1 LTDKSGTP
9 SAFTEFATTM
19 ASVRPVPPP
28 PGEAGNA
35 LPAGY
40 LLHEFEIVQ
49 VLGDGGFGIVY
60 LANDLQLQR
69 TVALK
74 EYMPASLATRGANHS
89 ISLRS
94 ERHRETF
101 ELGLRSFVNEARLL
115 ASFDH
120 PSLVKVY
127 RFWEQN
133 GTAYMVMPY
142 YEGPTLK
149 ALFKLSPHPPDE
161 AWLKNLLKPLLDALQ
176 IIHNDH
182 CYHRDIAPDN
192 ILLLGS
198 QLKPL
203 LLDFGAARR
212 VIGDATQ
219 ALTVILKPG
228 YAPVEQYAEVPSMKQ
243 GAWTDVYALCAVLYA
258 AITGRAPTPSVGRLM
273 KDEMEPVSE
282 RARGQYSA
290 AFLAAIDHGLAVRPE
305 NRPQD
310 IASLRASL
318 FATDLPDAGDDVTQI
333 RAPVRPPPVLL
344 EPVST
349 LLPAGLGGVALAPS
363 EIRPVPAVQVSA
375 PVNAPVTEP
384 LTASV
389 TASVSAAANAPAAQ
403 PPSRTSP
410 IPLVAGVAVLAVG
423 AAIVWFVTRGAPNQ
437 AANVG
442 SAATAAAPAVPAPA
456 PTPVASSVAAGP
468 GLPEPAA
475 AVPRAPRGPFGTVAV
490 LEDIVRQSD
499 PSISVN
505 TLADKQ
511 RLVIGRDRIKF
522 RVKSSEA
529 GFLYVFYSGTDNAGL
544 ALLFPNTSDS
554 KNRISADTE
563 ISLPRE
569 SWNIDAAGPPG
580 VNHIV
585 AMVSRSPRDFSGV
598 GLKPANPLSEFDLA
612 TLQLL
617 WGSAP
622 TGGSPFAGVARCAT
636 EAPCPAGFGAT
647 LIRISEEA
655 AAK

>member
-1 LTDKSGTP
+1 MTEKGGVP

-19 ASVRPVPPP
+19 ASVRPAPPP

-40 LLHEFEIVQ
+40 LLHEFEIIQ
-49 VLGDGGFGIVY
+49 VVGEGGFGIVY

-74 EYMPASLATRGANHS
+74 EYVPSSLATRGADHG

-149 ALFKLSPHPPDE
+149 ALFKQSPHPPDE
-161 AWLKNLLKPLLDALQ
+161 AWLKALLKPLLDALQ

-228 YAPVEQYAEVPSMKQ
+228 YAPVEQYAEVPTMKQ

-258 AITGRAPTPSVGRLM
+258 AITGRAPPASVGRLM
-273 KDEMEPVSE
+273 KDDMVPVSQS
-282 RARGQYSA
+282 ARGQYSA
-290 AFLAAIDHGLAVRPE
+290 AFLAAIDRGLAVRPE

-310 IASLRASL
+310 IAALRASL
-318 FATDLPDAGDDVTQI
+318 FAAELPDHGDDVTQI
-333 RAPVRPPPVLL
+333 RAPRGAPPVLL
-344 EPVST
+344 EPAGAAAST
-349 LLPAGLGGVALAPS
+349 GFGADVAPQSDFRPQPTGPASRKSRAPLIAGVVVLAAGAGIVWFATRGTPKPAGATAP
-363 EIRPVPAVQVSA
+363 ITATAPAVA
-375 PVNAPVTEP
+375 PA
-384 LTASV
+384 
-389 TASVSAAANAPAAQ
+389 ASVSVA
-403 PPSRTSP
+403 PPSPTE
-410 IPLVAGVAVLAVG
+410 VV
-423 AAIVWFVTRGAPNQ
+423 
-437 AANVG
+437 
-442 SAATAAAPAVPAPA
+442 AAP
-456 PTPVASSVAAGP
+456 T
-468 GLPEPAA
+468 
-475 AVPRAPRGPFGTVAV
+475 RGPFSVVAA
-490 LEDIVRQSD
+490 LDDIVRHSD
-499 PSISVN
+499 PLISVN

-511 RLVIGRDRIKF
+511 SLVIGRDPMKF

-529 GFLYVFYSGTDNAGL
+529 GYLYVFFSGTDSASL
-544 ALLFPNTSDS
+544 TLLFPNSLD
-554 KNRISADTE
+554 KQNRIGADTE
-563 ISLPRE
+563 VVLPRE
-569 SWNIDAAGPPG
+569 SWKITAGGPAG
-580 VNHIV
+580 MDHIV
-585 AMVSRSPRDFSGV
+585 TMVSRSPRDFSGV
-598 GLKPANPLSEFDLA
+598 GLQAANPMSDFDLG
-612 TLQLL
+612 TLQRL
-617 WGSAP
+617 WASAP
-622 TGGSPFAGVARCAT
+622 ADASPYAGTVRCGTGAA
-636 EAPCPAGFGAT
+636 CPVEFGAT
-647 LIRISEEA
+647 LIRISEVA

>member
-1 LTDKSGTP
+1 MTEKGGVP

-19 ASVRPVPPP
+19 ASVRPAPPP

-40 LLHEFEIVQ
+40 LLHEFEIIQ
-49 VLGDGGFGIVY
+49 VVGEGGFGIVY

-74 EYMPASLATRGANHS
+74 EYVPSSLATRGADHG

-149 ALFKLSPHPPDE
+149 ALFKQSPHPPDE
-161 AWLKNLLKPLLDALQ
+161 AWLKALLKPLLDALQ

-228 YAPVEQYAEVPSMKQ
+228 YAPVEQYAEVPTMKQ

-258 AITGRAPTPSVGRLM
+258 AITGRAPPASVGRLM
-273 KDEMEPVSE
+273 KDDMVPVSQS
-282 RARGQYSA
+282 ARGQYSA
-290 AFLAAIDHGLAVRPE
+290 AFLAAIDRGLAVRPE

-310 IASLRASL
+310 IAALRASL
-318 FATDLPDAGDDVTQI
+318 FAAELPDHGDDVTQI
-333 RAPVRPPPVLL
+333 RAPRGAPPVLL
-344 EPVST
+344 EPAGAAAST
-349 LLPAGLGGVALAPS
+349 GFGADVAPQSDFRPQPTGPASRKSRAPLIAGVVVLAAGAGIVWFATRGTPKPAGATVPITATATA
-363 EIRPVPAVQVSA
+363 PAV
-375 PVNAPVTEP
+375 
-384 LTASV
+384 
-389 TASVSAAANAPAAQ
+389 APAASASVA
-403 PPSRTSP
+403 PPSPTE
-410 IPLVAGVAVLAVG
+410 VV
-423 AAIVWFVTRGAPNQ
+423 
-437 AANVG
+437 
-442 SAATAAAPAVPAPA
+442 AAP
-456 PTPVASSVAAGP
+456 T
-468 GLPEPAA
+468 
-475 AVPRAPRGPFGTVAV
+475 RGPFSVVAA
-490 LEDIVRQSD
+490 LDDIVRHSD
-499 PSISVN
+499 PLISVN

-511 RLVIGRDRIKF
+511 SLVIGRDPMKF
-522 RVKSSEA
+522 RAKSSEA
-529 GFLYVFYSGTDNAGL
+529 GYLYVFFSGTDSASL
-544 ALLFPNTSDS
+544 TLLFPNSLD
-554 KNRISADTE
+554 KQNRIGADTE
-563 ISLPRE
+563 VVLPRE
-569 SWNIDAAGPPG
+569 SWKITAGGPAG
-580 VNHIV
+580 MDHIV
-585 AMVSRSPRDFSGV
+585 TMVSRSPRDFSGV
-598 GLKPANPLSEFDLA
+598 GLQAANPMSDFDLG
-612 TLQLL
+612 TLQRL
-617 WGSAP
+617 WASAP
-622 TGGSPFAGVARCAT
+622 ADASPYAGTVRCGTGAA
-636 EAPCPAGFGAT
+636 CPAEFGAT
-647 LIRISEEA
+647 LIRISEVA

>member
-1 LTDKSGTP
+1 LSEKDGVP

-19 ASVRPVPPP
+19 ASVRPVPRP

-40 LLHEFEIVQ
+40 QIHEFEIVQ
-49 VLGDGGFGIVY
+49 VVGEGGFGIVY
-60 LANDLQLQR
+60 LATDLQLQR

-74 EYMPASLATRGANHS
+74 EYVPSSLATRAPDHS

-133 GTAYMVMPY
+133 GTAYMVMPF

-149 ALFKLSPHPPDE
+149 ALLKQSPYAPDE
-161 AWLKNLLKPLLDALQ
+161 AWLKQLLTPLLDALQ

-198 QLKPL
+198 RLKPL

-258 AITGRAPTPSVGRLM
+258 AITGRAPPASVGRLM
-273 KDEMEPVSE
+273 TDEMVPVSE
-282 RARGQYSA
+282 SARGKYSA

-305 NRPQD
+305 HRPQD
-310 IASLRASL
+310 IAALRSEL
-318 FATDLPDAGDDVTQI
+318 FAVEPVDTGDDVTLI
-333 RAPVRPPPVLL
+333 RAPIKPPPVLM
-344 EPVST
+344 EPGAAPAPVSSGFGA
-349 LLPAGLGGVALAPS
+349 LASSAPHSDFRPPASAPAAGRSRAPVIAGVVALATGAGIAWFATRDPAKAPS
-363 EIRPVPAVQVSA
+363 PA
-375 PVNAPVTEP
+375 PV
-384 LTASV
+384 
-389 TASVSAAANAPAAQ
+389 
-403 PPSRTSP
+403 
-410 IPLVAGVAVLAVG
+410 VL
-423 AAIVWFVTRGAPNQ
+423 
-437 AANVG
+437 
-442 SAATAAAPAVPAPA
+442 AAPATAPA
-456 PTPVASSVAAGP
+456 KAPAVDPAASGVAASTS
-468 GLPEPAA
+468 PAD
-475 AVPRAPRGPFGTVAV
+475 APPATARGPFSVVAA

-499 PSISVN
+499 PTISVN
-505 TLADKQ
+505 TLADKES
-511 RLVIGRDRIKF
+511 LVIGREKMQF

-529 GFLYVFYSGTDNAGL
+529 GFLYVFFSGTGAPNL
-544 ALLFPNTSDS
+544 TLLFPNAID
-554 KNRISADTE
+554 KQNRITADTE
-563 ISLPRE
+563 VVLPRE
-569 SWNIDAAGPPG
+569 SWSITAGGPAG
-580 VNHIV
+580 TDHIV
-585 AMVSRSPRDFSGV
+585 TMVSRSPRDFSAA
-598 GLKPANPLSEFDLA
+598 GLKPSKPMSDFDLG
-612 TLQLL
+612 TLQRL
-617 WGSAP
+617 WSSAP
-622 TGGSPFAGVARCAT
+622 AGASPFVGTARCNAG
-636 EAPCPAGFGAT
+636 AACPAEFGAT
-647 LIRISEEA
+647 LVRISEV

>member
-1 LTDKSGTP
+1 MTEKGGVP

-19 ASVRPVPPP
+19 ASVRPAPPP

-40 LLHEFEIVQ
+40 LLHEFEIIQ
-49 VLGDGGFGIVY
+49 VVGEGGFGIVY

-74 EYMPASLATRGANHS
+74 EYVPSSLATRGADHG

-149 ALFKLSPHPPDE
+149 ALFKQSPHPPDE
-161 AWLKNLLKPLLDALQ
+161 AWLKALLKPLLDALQ

-228 YAPVEQYAEVPSMKQ
+228 YAPVEQYAEVPTMKQ

-258 AITGRAPTPSVGRLM
+258 AITGRAPPASVGRLM
-273 KDEMEPVSE
+273 KDDMVPVSQS
-282 RARGQYSA
+282 ARGQYSA
-290 AFLAAIDHGLAVRPE
+290 AFLAAIDRGLAVRPE

-310 IASLRASL
+310 IAALRASL
-318 FATDLPDAGDDVTQI
+318 FAAELPDHGDDVTQI
-333 RAPVRPPPVLL
+333 RAPRGAPPVLL
-344 EPVST
+344 EPAGAAAST
-349 LLPAGLGGVALAPS
+349 GFGADVAPQSDFRPQPTGPASRKSRAPLIAGVVVLAAGAGIVWFATRGTPKPAGATAP
-363 EIRPVPAVQVSA
+363 ITATAPAV
-375 PVNAPVTEP
+375 
-384 LTASV
+384 
-389 TASVSAAANAPAAQ
+389 APAASASVA
-403 PPSRTSP
+403 PPSPTE
-410 IPLVAGVAVLAVG
+410 VV
-423 AAIVWFVTRGAPNQ
+423 
-437 AANVG
+437 
-442 SAATAAAPAVPAPA
+442 AAP
-456 PTPVASSVAAGP
+456 T
-468 GLPEPAA
+468 
-475 AVPRAPRGPFGTVAV
+475 RGPFSVVAA
-490 LEDIVRQSD
+490 LDDIVRHSD
-499 PSISVN
+499 PLISVN

-511 RLVIGRDRIKF
+511 SLVIGRDPMKF

-529 GFLYVFYSGTDNAGL
+529 GYLYVFFSGTDSASL
-544 ALLFPNTSDS
+544 TLLFPNSLD
-554 KNRISADTE
+554 KQNRIGADTE
-563 ISLPRE
+563 VVLPRE
-569 SWNIDAAGPPG
+569 SWKITAGGPAG
-580 VNHIV
+580 MDHIV
-585 AMVSRSPRDFSGV
+585 TMVSRSPRDFSGV
-598 GLKPANPLSEFDLA
+598 GLQAANPMSDFDLG
-612 TLQLL
+612 TLQRL
-617 WGSAP
+617 WASAP
-622 TGGSPFAGVARCAT
+622 ADASPYAGTVRCGTGAA
-636 EAPCPAGFGAT
+636 CPAEFGAT
-647 LIRISEEA
+647 LIRISEVA

>member
-1 LTDKSGTP
+1 LTENSGTP

-28 PGEAGNA
+28 PGEGGNA

-40 LLHEFEIVQ
+40 KIHEFEIVQ
-49 VLGDGGFGIVY
+49 VVGVGGFGIVY
-60 LANDLQLQR
+60 LALDLQLQR

-74 EYMPASLATRGANHS
+74 EYMPSSLATRGADHG

-133 GTAYMVMPY
+133 GTAFMVMPF

-149 ALFKLSPHPPDE
+149 ALFKQSPHPPDE
-161 AWLKNLLKPLLDALQ
+161 AWLKNLLRPLLDALQ

-258 AITGRAPTPSVGRLM
+258 GITGRAPTPSVGRLM
-273 KDEMEPVSE
+273 KDEMVPVSE
-282 RARGQYSA
+282 SARGRYSA
-290 AFLAAIDHGLAVRPE
+290 AFLAAIDRGLAVRPE
-305 NRPQD
+305 HRPQD
-310 IASLRASL
+310 INALRAGL
-318 FATDLPDAGDDVTQI
+318 FATELPDAGDDVTQI
-333 RAPVRPPPVLL
+333 RPTMAPAPVLL
-344 EPVST
+344 EPAGGPPST
-349 LLPAGLGGVALAPS
+349 NFGALAAPQSDFRRPS
-363 EIRPVPAVQVSA
+363 
-375 PVNAPVTEP
+375 
-384 LTASV
+384 
-389 TASVSAAANAPAAQ
+389 PAAVVRK
-403 PPSRTSP
+403 SRM
-410 IPLVAGVAVLAVG
+410 PLIAGVAMLAVG
-423 AAIVWFVTRGAPNQ
+423 AGVVWFLTRGSDHP
-437 AANVG
+437 G
-442 SAATAAAPAVPAPA
+442 EGTAPAVTTPAVTVA
-456 PTPVASSVAAGP
+456 AASSVAPPA
-468 GLPEPAA
+468 LPDVAT
-475 AVPRAPRGPFGTVAV
+475 APLRGPFSTVAA
-490 LEDIVRQSD
+490 LEDIVRSSD
-499 PSISVN
+499 PLISVS

-511 RLVIGRDRIKF
+511 TLVIGRDSIKF
-522 RVKSSEA
+522 RVKSNEA
-529 GFLYVFYSGTDNAGL
+529 GYLYVFFSGTDNAGL
-544 ALLFPNTSDS
+544 TLLFPNTNDS
-554 KNRISADTE
+554 KNRIAADTE
-563 ISLPRE
+563 VVLPGKG
-569 SWNIDAAGPPG
+569 WNIEAGGPPG
-580 VNHIV
+580 VDHIV

-612 TLQLL
+612 TLQRL
-617 WGSAP
+617 WAQAP
-622 TGGSPFAGVARCAT
+622 SGTSPYAGTARCAT
-636 EAPCPAGFGAT
+636 DAACPAGFGAT
-647 LIRISEEA
+647 LISITEEA
-655 AAK
+655 AGK

>member
-1 LTDKSGTP
+1 MTDKSDTP

-40 LLHEFEIVQ
+40 QLHEFQIVQ
-49 VLGDGGFGIVY
+49 VIGEGGFGIVY
-60 LANDLQLQR
+60 LVNDLQLQR

-74 EYMPASLATRGANHS
+74 EYVPSSLATRGPDHS

-149 ALFKLSPHPPDE
+149 MLFKQSPHPPDE

-273 KDEMEPVSE
+273 KDEMVPVSKS
-282 RARGQYSA
+282 ARGRYSA

-318 FATDLPDAGDDVTQI
+318 FATDLPDAGDDVTLI
-333 RAPVRPPPVLL
+333 RPTIQPPPVLL
-344 EPVST
+344 EPAGGPPST
-349 LLPAGLGGVALAPS
+349 GFGALAPAPQS
-363 EIRPVPAVQVSA
+363 DFRP
-375 PVNAPVTEP
+375 
-384 LTASV
+384 
-389 TASVSAAANAPAAQ
+389 
-403 PPSRTSP
+403 
-410 IPLVAGVAVLAVG
+410 
-423 AAIVWFVTRGAPNQ
+423 
-437 AANVG
+437 
-442 SAATAAAPAVPAPA
+442 PAPA
-456 PTPVASSVAAGP
+456 PVARKSRVPLVVGGFVLVAAGAAGSVWFATRGPARPIESGPTAATPVA
-468 GLPEPAA
+468 PAA
-475 AVPRAPRGPFGTVAV
+475 APVASVLAAAPGVAEVAPAPIRGPFSTVAA
-490 LEDIVRQSD
+490 LEDIVRYSD
-499 PSISVN
+499 PLISVN

-511 RLVIGRDRIKF
+511 TLVIGRDRIKF

-529 GFLYVFYSGTDNAGL
+529 GYLYIFYSGTDNAGL
-544 ALLFPNTSDS
+544 TLLFPNINDS
-554 KNRISADTE
+554 KNRITADTE
-563 ISLPRE
+563 IVLPRE
-569 SWNIDAAGPPG
+569 SWNIDAGGPPG
-580 VNHIV
+580 VDHIV

-612 TLQLL
+612 TLQRL
-617 WGSAP
+617 WSAAP
-622 TGGSPFAGVARCAT
+622 ADTSPYAGTARCAT
-636 EAPCPAGFGAT
+636 QAPCPAGFGAT
-647 LIRISEEA
+647 LIRIMEEA
-655 AAK
+655 AGK

>member
-1 LTDKSGTP
+1 MTENSGTP

-28 PGEAGNA
+28 PGEGGNA

-40 LLHEFEIVQ
+40 KIHEFEIVQ
-49 VLGDGGFGIVY
+49 VVGVGGFGIVY
-60 LANDLQLQR
+60 LAHDLQLQR

-74 EYMPASLATRGANHS
+74 EYMPSSLATRGADHG

-133 GTAYMVMPY
+133 GTAFMVMPF

-149 ALFKLSPHPPDE
+149 ALFKQSPHPPDE
-161 AWLKNLLKPLLDALQ
+161 AWLKNLLRPLLDALQ

-258 AITGRAPTPSVGRLM
+258 GITGRAPTPSVGRLM
-273 KDEMEPVSE
+273 KDEMVPVSE
-282 RARGQYSA
+282 SARGRYSA
-290 AFLAAIDHGLAVRPE
+290 PFLAAIDRGLAVRPE
-305 NRPQD
+305 HRPQD
-310 IASLRASL
+310 INSLRASL
-318 FATDLPDAGDDVTQI
+318 FATELPDAGDDVTQI
-333 RAPVRPPPVLL
+333 RPTIAPAPVLL
-344 EPVST
+344 EPAGGPPST
-349 LLPAGLGGVALAPS
+349 GFGALAAPQSDFRPPS
-363 EIRPVPAVQVSA
+363 P
-375 PVNAPVTEP
+375 
-384 LTASV
+384 
-389 TASVSAAANAPAAQ
+389 APAARK
-403 PPSRTSP
+403 SRV
-410 IPLVAGVAVLAVG
+410 PLIAGVAMLAVG
-423 AAIVWFVTRGAPNQ
+423 AGVVWFLTRGSDTPGEAAAP
-437 AANVG
+437 
-442 SAATAAAPAVPAPA
+442 SAATTPAVAAAASSSIAPPAVPE
-456 PTPVASSVAAGP
+456 VAAP
-468 GLPEPAA
+468 
-475 AVPRAPRGPFGTVAV
+475 VRGAFSTVAA
-490 LEDIVRQSD
+490 LEDIVRHSD
-499 PSISVN
+499 PLISVN

-511 RLVIGRDRIKF
+511 SLVIGRDRMKF

-529 GFLYVFYSGTDNAGL
+529 GYLYVFFSGTDNAGL
-544 ALLFPNTSDS
+544 TLLFPNANDA
-554 KNRISADTE
+554 KNRIAADTE
-563 ISLPRE
+563 LLLPRE
-569 SWNIDAAGPPG
+569 TWNIDAGGPPG

-585 AMVSRSPRDFSGV
+585 TMVSRSPRDFSGV

-612 TLQLL
+612 TLQRL
-617 WGSAP
+617 WSAAP
-622 TGGSPFAGVARCAT
+622 NDSSVYAGTARCVVGA
-636 EAPCPAGFGAT
+636 ACPPEFGAT
-647 LIRISEEA
+647 LIRIAEEA
-655 AAK
+655 PGK

>member
-1 LTDKSGTP
+1 MTDPSGTP

-40 LLHEFEIVQ
+40 KVHEFEIVQ
-49 VLGDGGFGIVY
+49 VVGEGGFGIVY

-74 EYMPASLATRGANHS
+74 EYMPSSLATRGADHAV
-89 ISLRS
+89 SLRS

-133 GTAYMVMPY
+133 GTAFMVMPF

-149 ALFKLSPHPPDE
+149 MLFKQSPHAPDE
-161 AWLKNLLKPLLDALQ
+161 AWLKNLLRPLLDALQ

-273 KDEMEPVSE
+273 NDEMVPVS
-282 RARGQYSA
+282 RSARGKYSA

-318 FATDLPDAGDDVTQI
+318 FADDVPDAGDDVTLI
-333 RAPVRPPPVLL
+333 RPTIQPPPLLL
-344 EPVST
+344 EP
-349 LLPAGLGGVALAPS
+349 AGG
-363 EIRPVPAVQVSA
+363 
-375 PVNAPVTEP
+375 
-384 LTASV
+384 
-389 TASVSAAANAPAAQ
+389 
-403 PPSRTSP
+403 PPST
-410 IPLVAGVAVLAVG
+410 GFG
-423 AAIVWFVTRGAPNQ
+423 ALREAPQ
-437 AANVG
+437 
-442 SAATAAAPAVPAPA
+442 SDFRPPAPA
-456 PTPVASSVAAGP
+456 PVPRKSRVPLVVGAVALVAGAAGVVWFATRGPTEPVGAGAPAATTPMSQTAEPSASAVAAAP
-468 GLPEPAA
+468 PVPEAAGAPAREA
-475 AVPRAPRGPFGTVAV
+475 FSTVAA
-490 LEDIVRQSD
+490 LEDIVRHAD
-499 PSISVN
+499 PLFSVN

-511 RLVIGRDRIKF
+511 TLVIGRDRIRF

-529 GFLYVFYSGTDNAGL
+529 GYLYVFFSGTENSGL
-544 ALLFPNTSDS
+544 TLLFPNTNDS
-554 KNRISADTE
+554 KNRIAADTE
-563 ISLPRE
+563 IVLPRDT
-569 SWNIDAAGPPG
+569 WNIDAGGPPG
-580 VNHIV
+580 VDHIV

-598 GLKPANPLSEFDLA
+598 GLKPANPLSEFDLG
-612 TLQLL
+612 TLQRL
-617 WGSAP
+617 WASAP
-622 TGGSPFAGVARCAT
+622 ADVSPYAGVARCAN
-636 EAPCPAGFGAT
+636 EATCPAGFGAT
-647 LIRISEEA
+647 LIRITEEA
-655 AAK
+655 AGK

>member
-1 LTDKSGTP
+1 MTENSGTP

-28 PGEAGNA
+28 PGQAGNA

-40 LLHEFEIVQ
+40 KIHEFEIVQ
-49 VLGDGGFGIVY
+49 VVGEGGFGIVY

-74 EYMPASLATRGANHS
+74 EYMPASLATRGADHG

-133 GTAYMVMPY
+133 GTAFMVMPY

-149 ALFKLSPHPPDE
+149 ALFKQSPHPPDE

-273 KDEMEPVSE
+273 KDEMVPVSE
-282 RARGQYSA
+282 SARGRYSA
-290 AFLAAIDHGLAVRPE
+290 AFLAAIDRGLAVRPE

-310 IASLRASL
+310 IASLRALL
-318 FATDLPDAGDDVTQI
+318 FATELPDAGDDVTQI
-333 RAPVRPPPVLL
+333 RAPILPAPLLL
-344 EPVST
+344 EPAGGPPST
-349 LLPAGLGGVALAPS
+349 GFGALAAPQSDFRPPS
-363 EIRPVPAVQVSA
+363 P
-375 PVNAPVTEP
+375 
-384 LTASV
+384 
-389 TASVSAAANAPAAQ
+389 APAARQ
-403 PPSRTSP
+403 SR
-410 IPLVAGVAVLAVG
+410 VALIAGAAVLAAG
-423 AAIVWFVTRGAPNQ
+423 AGIVWFMTRATDKPAAAGAPSAVTTPV
-437 AANVG
+437 AA
-442 SAATAAAPAVPAPA
+442 AAASSSVAPPSLPELAAAPV
-456 PTPVASSVAAGP
+456 
-468 GLPEPAA
+468 
-475 AVPRAPRGPFGTVAV
+475 RGPFSTVAA
-490 LEDIVRQSD
+490 LEDIVRHSD
-499 PSISVN
+499 PLISVN

-511 RLVIGRDRIKF
+511 SLVIGRDRIKF
-522 RVKSSEA
+522 RVKASEA
-529 GFLYVFYSGTDNAGL
+529 GYLYVFFSGTDNAGL
-544 ALLFPNTSDS
+544 TLLFPNATDA
-554 KNRISADTE
+554 KNRIAADTE
-563 ISLPRE
+563 VLLPRE
-569 SWNIDAAGPPG
+569 SWNIDAGGPPG

-585 AMVSRSPRDFSGV
+585 TMVSRSPRDFSGA

-612 TLQLL
+612 TLQRL
-617 WGSAP
+617 WSAAP
-622 TGGSPFAGVARCAT
+622 ADRSAYAGTARCVAGL
-636 EAPCPAGFGAT
+636 ACPPEFGAT
-647 LIRISEEA
+647 LIRIAEEA
-655 AAK
+655 PGK

>member
-1 LTDKSGTP
+1 MTEKGGVP

-19 ASVRPVPPP
+19 ASVRPAPPP

-40 LLHEFEIVQ
+40 LLHEFEIIQ
-49 VLGDGGFGIVY
+49 VVGEGGFGIVY

-74 EYMPASLATRGANHS
+74 EYVPSSLATRGADHG

-149 ALFKLSPHPPDE
+149 ALFKQSPHPPDE
-161 AWLKNLLKPLLDALQ
+161 AWLKALLKPLLDALQ

-228 YAPVEQYAEVPSMKQ
+228 YAPVEQYAEVPTMKQ

-258 AITGRAPTPSVGRLM
+258 AITGRAPPASVGRLM
-273 KDEMEPVSE
+273 KDDMVPVSQS
-282 RARGQYSA
+282 ARGQYSA
-290 AFLAAIDHGLAVRPE
+290 AFLAAIDRGLAVRPE

-310 IASLRASL
+310 IAALRASL
-318 FATDLPDAGDDVTQI
+318 FAAELPDHGDDVTQI
-333 RAPVRPPPVLL
+333 RAPRGAPPVLL
-344 EPVST
+344 EPAGAAAST
-349 LLPAGLGGVALAPS
+349 GFGADVAPQSDFRPQPTGPASRKSRAPLIAGVVVLAAGAGIVWFATRGTPKPAGATAP
-363 EIRPVPAVQVSA
+363 ITATAPAVA
-375 PVNAPVTEP
+375 PA
-384 LTASV
+384 
-389 TASVSAAANAPAAQ
+389 ASVSVA
-403 PPSRTSP
+403 PPSPTE
-410 IPLVAGVAVLAVG
+410 VV
-423 AAIVWFVTRGAPNQ
+423 
-437 AANVG
+437 
-442 SAATAAAPAVPAPA
+442 AAP
-456 PTPVASSVAAGP
+456 T
-468 GLPEPAA
+468 
-475 AVPRAPRGPFGTVAV
+475 RGPFSVVAA
-490 LEDIVRQSD
+490 LDDIVRHSD
-499 PSISVN
+499 PLISVN

-511 RLVIGRDRIKF
+511 SLVIGRDPMKF

-529 GFLYVFYSGTDNAGL
+529 GYLYVFFSGTDSASL
-544 ALLFPNTSDS
+544 TLLFPNSLD
-554 KNRISADTE
+554 KQNRIGADTE
-563 ISLPRE
+563 VVLPRE
-569 SWNIDAAGPPG
+569 SWKITAGGPAG
-580 VNHIV
+580 MDHIV
-585 AMVSRSPRDFSGV
+585 TMVSRSPRDFSGV
-598 GLKPANPLSEFDLA
+598 GLQAANPMSDFDLG
-612 TLQLL
+612 TLQRL
-617 WGSAP
+617 WASAP
-622 TGGSPFAGVARCAT
+622 ADASPYAGTVRCGTGAA
-636 EAPCPAGFGAT
+636 CPAEFGAT
-647 LIRISEEA
+647 LIRISEVA

>member
-1 LTDKSGTP
+1 MTDKNGTP

-40 LLHEFEIVQ
+40 QLHEFQIVQ
-49 VLGDGGFGIVY
+49 VVGEGGFGIVY

-74 EYMPASLATRGANHS
+74 EYMPSSLATRGADHGV
-89 ISLRS
+89 SLRS

-133 GTAYMVMPY
+133 GTAFMVMPY

-149 ALFKLSPHPPDE
+149 MLFKQSPHPPDE
-161 AWLKNLLKPLLDALQ
+161 AWLKNLLRPLLDALQ

-258 AITGRAPTPSVGRLM
+258 GITGRAPTPSVGRLM
-273 KDEMEPVSE
+273 KDEMVPVSQS
-282 RARGQYSA
+282 ARGKYSA

-305 NRPQD
+305 HRPQD

-318 FATDLPDAGDDVTQI
+318 FATELPDAGDDVTLI
-333 RAPVRPPPVLL
+333 RPTIQPLPVLL
-344 EPVST
+344 EPAGGPPST
-349 LLPAGLGGVALAPS
+349 GFGALSAAPQSDFRPPAQAPVARKSRVPMMVGGVVLAAGAAGVVWFATRGPAK
-363 EIRPVPAVQVSA
+363 PVEAG
-375 PVNAPVTEP
+375 
-384 LTASV
+384 
-389 TASVSAAANAPAAQ
+389 APAATTPTPQ
-403 PPSRTSP
+403 
-410 IPLVAGVAVLAVG
+410 
-423 AAIVWFVTRGAPNQ
+423 
-437 AANVG
+437 
-442 SAATAAAPAVPAPA
+442 ATAPAASNIVAAPIIAVPTAP
-456 PTPVASSVAAGP
+456 PV
-468 GLPEPAA
+468 
-475 AVPRAPRGPFGTVAV
+475 RGPFSTVAA
-490 LEDIVRQSD
+490 LEDIVRHSD
-499 PSISVN
+499 PLISVN

-511 RLVIGRDRIKF
+511 SLVIGRDRMKF

-529 GFLYVFYSGTDNAGL
+529 GYLYVFFSGTDNAGL
-544 ALLFPNTSDS
+544 TLLFPNANDA
-554 KNRISADTE
+554 KNRIAADTE
-563 ISLPRE
+563 TVLPRE
-569 SWNIDAAGPPG
+569 SWNIDAGGPPG

-585 AMVSRSPRDFSGV
+585 TMVSRSPRDFSGV

-612 TLQLL
+612 TLQRL
-617 WGSAP
+617 WSATP
-622 TGGSPFAGVARCAT
+622 ADSSVYAGTARCVVGA
-636 EAPCPAGFGAT
+636 ACPAEFGAT
-647 LIRISEEA
+647 LIRIAEEA
-655 AAK
+655 PGK

>member
-1 LTDKSGTP
+1 MTENSGTP

-40 LLHEFEIVQ
+40 KIHEFEIVQ
-49 VLGDGGFGIVY
+49 VVGEGGFGIVY

-74 EYMPASLATRGANHS
+74 EYMPSSLATRGADHGV
-89 ISLRS
+89 SLRS

-133 GTAYMVMPY
+133 GTAFMVMPF

-149 ALFKLSPHPPDE
+149 MLFKQSPHPPDE
-161 AWLKNLLKPLLDALQ
+161 AWLKNLLRPLLDALQ

-258 AITGRAPTPSVGRLM
+258 GITGRAPTPSVGRLM
-273 KDEMEPVSE
+273 KDEMVPVSQS
-282 RARGQYSA
+282 ARGKYSA

-318 FATDLPDAGDDVTQI
+318 FAADLPEAGDDVTLI
-333 RAPVRPPPVLL
+333 RPTIQPPPVLL
-344 EPVST
+344 EPAGGPPST
-349 LLPAGLGGVALAPS
+349 GFGALPEGPRFDF
-363 EIRPVPAVQVSA
+363 RP
-375 PVNAPVTEP
+375 
-384 LTASV
+384 
-389 TASVSAAANAPAAQ
+389 AATAPA
-403 PPSRTSP
+403 PRKSR
-410 IPLVAGVAVLAVG
+410 IPLVAGAVLLTFGAVG
-423 AAIVWFVTRGAPNQ
+423 TVWFATRGPGKPVEAGTPT
-437 AANVG
+437 
-442 SAATAAAPAVPAPA
+442 ATTPPPRAAAAPS
-456 PTPVASSVAAGP
+456 ASSVVAAP
-468 GLPEPAA
+468 ITPEAA
-475 AVPRAPRGPFGTVAV
+475 TPPVRGPFSTVAA
-490 LEDIVRQSD
+490 LEDIVRYAD
-499 PSISVN
+499 PMISVN

-511 RLVIGRDRIKF
+511 TLVIGRDLIKF

-529 GFLYVFYSGTDNAGL
+529 GYLYVFFSGTENAGL
-544 ALLFPNTSDS
+544 TLLFPNTKDS
-554 KNRISADTE
+554 KNRIAANAE
-563 ISLPRE
+563 MVLPRE
-569 SWNIDAAGPPG
+569 TWNIDAGGPPG
-580 VNHIV
+580 VDHIV

-612 TLQLL
+612 ALQSL
-617 WGSAP
+617 WASAP
-622 TGGSPFAGVARCAT
+622 AGASPYAGVARCAA
-636 EAPCPAGFGAT
+636 EAVCPAGFGAT
-647 LIRISEEA
+647 LIRITEEA
-655 AAK
+655 AGK

>member
-1 LTDKSGTP
+1 MTENSGTP

-19 ASVRPVPPP
+19 ASVRPVPPA
-28 PGEAGNA
+28 PGETGNA

-40 LLHEFEIVQ
+40 KIHEFEIVQ
-49 VLGDGGFGIVY
+49 VVGEGGFGIVY

-74 EYMPASLATRGANHS
+74 EYMPSSLATRGADHG

-133 GTAYMVMPY
+133 GTAFMVMPY

-149 ALFKLSPHPPDE
+149 ALFKQSPHPPDE
-161 AWLKNLLKPLLDALQ
+161 VWLKNLLRPLLDALQ

-228 YAPVEQYAEVPSMKQ
+228 YAPVEQYAEMPSMKQ

-273 KDEMEPVSE
+273 KDEMVPVSQS
-282 RARGQYSA
+282 ARGKYSA

-310 IASLRASL
+310 INALRASL
-318 FATDLPDAGDDVTQI
+318 FAADLPEVGDDVTLI
-333 RAPVRPPPVLL
+333 RPTIQPPPVLL
-344 EPVST
+344 EPASSP
-349 LLPAGLGGVALAPS
+349 PATGF
-363 EIRPVPAVQVSA
+363 
-375 PVNAPVTEP
+375 
-384 LTASV
+384 
-389 TASVSAAANAPAAQ
+389 
-403 PPSRTSP
+403 
-410 IPLVAGVAVLAVG
+410 G
-423 AAIVWFVTRGAPNQ
+423 AMI
-437 AANVG
+437 
-442 SAATAAAPAVPAPA
+442 AAPQSDFRPPAPA
-456 PTPVASSVAAGP
+456 PVARKSRVPLIVGGIVLVAGAAGTVWFATRGP
-468 GLPEPAA
+468 AKAVGASAPAA
-475 AVPRAPRGPFGTVAV
+475 VSPITQSAAPSASTTAAPSVPEVTTAPARGPFSTVAA
-490 LEDIVRQSD
+490 LEDIVRSSD
-499 PSISVN
+499 SLISVN

-511 RLVIGRDRIKF
+511 TLVIGRDSIKF

-529 GFLYVFYSGTDNAGL
+529 GYLYVFFSGTDNAGL
-544 ALLFPNTSDS
+544 TLLFPNTNDS
-554 KNRISADTE
+554 KNRIAADTE
-563 ISLPRE
+563 VVLP
-569 SWNIDAAGPPG
+569 SKTWNIDAGGPPG
-580 VNHIV
+580 VDHIV

-598 GLKPANPLSEFDLA
+598 GL
-612 TLQLL
+612 
-617 WGSAP
+617 
-622 TGGSPFAGVARCAT
+622 
-636 EAPCPAGFGAT
+636 
-647 LIRISEEA
+647 
-655 AAK
+655 

>member
-1 LTDKSGTP
+1 MTDPGGRP

-40 LLHEFEIVQ
+40 QLHEFEIVQ
-49 VLGDGGFGIVY
+49 VLGEGGFGIVY
-60 LANDLQLQR
+60 LTRDLQLQR

-74 EYMPASLATRGANHS
+74 EYMPASLATRSPDNS

-133 GTAYMVMPY
+133 GTAYMVMPF

-149 ALFKLSPHPPDE
+149 ALFKMSPHAPDE

-273 KDEMEPVSE
+273 KDEMVPVSQS
-282 RARGQYSA
+282 ARGKYSA

-305 NRPQD
+305 HRPQD
-310 IASLRASL
+310 IDSLRASL
-318 FATDLPDAGDDVTQI
+318 FATDLPDVGNDVTQI
-333 RAPVRPPPVLL
+333 HVPTRPPPPVLL
-344 EPVST
+344 DPVSM
-349 LLPAGLGGVALAPS
+349 LLPAAGGDTVAAPPD
-363 EIRPVPAVQVSA
+363 IRPA
-375 PVNAPVTEP
+375 PPVTVDAPHTPPASPALPASP
-384 LTASV
+384 LPRKSRVPLMASV
-389 TASVSAAANAPAAQ
+389 AM
-403 PPSRTSP
+403 
-410 IPLVAGVAVLAVG
+410 LAVG
-423 AAIVWFVTRGAPNQ
+423 AGIVWFVTRDSTPPVNAGTPAL
-437 AANVG
+437 G
-442 SAATAAAPAVPAPA
+442 TAATPAA
-456 PTPVASSVAAGP
+456 PVASSVLATVPSA
-468 GLPEPAA
+468 PEAA
-475 AVPRAPRGPFGTVAV
+475 ATAQRGPFGTVAA
-490 LEDIVRQSD
+490 LEDIVRYSD

-511 RLVIGRDRIKF
+511 TLVIGRDRIKF

-529 GFLYVFYSGTDNAGL
+529 GYLYVFYSGTDNAGL
-544 ALLFPNTSDS
+544 TLLFPNTSDS

-569 SWNIDAAGPPG
+569 TWNIDAAGPPG

-612 TLQLL
+612 TLQRL
-617 WGSAP
+617 WAAAPAGS
-622 TGGSPFAGVARCAT
+622 SPYAGVARCAND
-636 EAPCPAGFGAT
+636 AVCPAGFGAT
-647 LIRISEEA
+647 LIRITEEA
-655 AAK
+655 AVK

>member
-1 LTDKSGTP
+1 MTENSGTP

-28 PGEAGNA
+28 PGEDGNA

-40 LLHEFEIVQ
+40 KIHEFEIVQ
-49 VLGDGGFGIVY
+49 VVGEGGFGIVY

-74 EYMPASLATRGANHS
+74 EYMPSSLATRGADLG

-133 GTAYMVMPY
+133 GTAFMVMPF

-149 ALFKLSPHPPDE
+149 ALFKQSPHPPDE
-161 AWLKNLLKPLLDALQ
+161 AWLKNLLRPLLDALQ

-228 YAPVEQYAEVPSMKQ
+228 YAPVEQYAEVAAMKQ

-258 AITGRAPTPSVGRLM
+258 AITGRAPPPSVGRLM
-273 KDEMEPVSE
+273 KDEMVPVSQS
-282 RARGQYSA
+282 ARGKYSA

-310 IASLRASL
+310 ISALRASL
-318 FATDLPDAGDDVTQI
+318 FAADLPEAGDDVTLI
-333 RAPVRPPPVLL
+333 RPTIQPPPVLL
-344 EPVST
+344 EPARSPAST
-349 LLPAGLGGVALAPS
+349 GFGAMTAAPQS
-363 EIRPVPAVQVSA
+363 DFRPP
-375 PVNAPVTEP
+375 
-384 LTASV
+384 
-389 TASVSAAANAPAAQ
+389 APAARK
-403 PPSRTSP
+403 SRVP
-410 IPLVAGVAVLAVG
+410 LIVAGAVLVAGAAG
-423 AAIVWFVTRGAPNQ
+423 AVWFATRGPAKPVEAGAP
-437 AANVG
+437 AAASPITQTAAPSASTVAAP
-442 SAATAAAPAVPAPA
+442 SVPAATAAPARGSFS
-456 PTPVASSVAAGP
+456 TVAA
-468 GLPEPAA
+468 
-475 AVPRAPRGPFGTVAV
+475 
-490 LEDIVRQSD
+490 LEDIVRSSD
-499 PSISVN
+499 PLISVN

-511 RLVIGRDRIKF
+511 TLVIGRDSIKF

-529 GFLYVFYSGTDNAGL
+529 GYLYVFFSGTDNAGL
-544 ALLFPNTSDS
+544 TLLFPNTNDS
-554 KNRISADTE
+554 KNRIAADTE
-563 ISLPRE
+563 VVLP
-569 SWNIDAAGPPG
+569 SKTWNIDAGGPPG
-580 VNHIV
+580 VDHIV

-612 TLQLL
+612 TLQRL
-617 WGSAP
+617 WSAVP
-622 TGGSPFAGVARCAT
+622 AGTSPYAGKARCSA
-636 EAPCPAGFGAT
+636 EAACPAEFGAT
-647 LIRISEEA
+647 LIRITEEA
-655 AAK
+655 AGK

>member
-1 LTDKSGTP
+1 MTENSGTP

-19 ASVRPVPPP
+19 ASVRPVAPP
-28 PGEAGNA
+28 PGEVGNA

-40 LLHEFEIVQ
+40 QLHEFQIVQ
-49 VLGDGGFGIVY
+49 VVGEGGFGIVY

-74 EYMPASLATRGANHS
+74 EYMPSSLATRGADHG

-133 GTAYMVMPY
+133 GTAFMVMPF

-149 ALFKLSPHPPDE
+149 ALFKQSPHPPDE
-161 AWLKNLLKPLLDALQ
+161 AWLKNLLRPLLDALQ

-258 AITGRAPTPSVGRLM
+258 GITGRAPTPSVGRLM
-273 KDEMEPVSE
+273 KDEMVPVSVS
-282 RARGQYSA
+282 ARGKYSA
-290 AFLAAIDHGLAVRPE
+290 AFLAAIDRGLAVRPE
-305 NRPQD
+305 HRPQD

-318 FATDLPDAGDDVTQI
+318 FATELPDAGDDVTLI
-333 RAPVRPPPVLL
+333 RPTIQPPPVLL
-344 EPVST
+344 EPAGGPPST
-349 LLPAGLGGVALAPS
+349 GFGALSSAPQSDFRPQAQTPVTRKSRVAL
-363 EIRPVPAVQVSA
+363 I
-375 PVNAPVTEP
+375 
-384 LTASV
+384 
-389 TASVSAAANAPAAQ
+389 
-403 PPSRTSP
+403 
-410 IPLVAGVAVLAVG
+410 AGVAMLAVG
-423 AAIVWFVTRGAPNQ
+423 AGVVWFLTRGTDK
-437 AANVG
+437 
-442 SAATAAAPAVPAPA
+442 TAAVATPSGVTTPALAA
-456 PTPVASSVAAGP
+456 AASSVARP
-468 GLPEPAA
+468 VVPEVAA
-475 AVPRAPRGPFGTVAV
+475 PVRGPFSTVAA
-490 LEDIVRQSD
+490 LEDIVRHSD
-499 PSISVN
+499 PLISVN

-511 RLVIGRDRIKF
+511 SMVIGRDRMKF

-529 GFLYVFYSGTDNAGL
+529 GYLYVFFSGTDNAGL
-544 ALLFPNTSDS
+544 TLLFPNANDA
-554 KNRISADTE
+554 KNRIAADTE
-563 ISLPRE
+563 TLLPRE
-569 SWNIDAAGPPG
+569 SWNIDAGGPPG

-585 AMVSRSPRDFSGV
+585 TMVSRSPRDFSGV

-612 TLQLL
+612 TLQRL
-617 WGSAP
+617 WSTTPAD
-622 TGGSPFAGVARCAT
+622 SSVYAGTARCVVGA
-636 EAPCPAGFGAT
+636 ACPAQFGAT
-647 LIRISEEA
+647 LIRIAEEA
-655 AAK
+655 PGK

>member
-1 LTDKSGTP
+1 MTDESGTP

-19 ASVRPVPPP
+19 ASVRPAPPP
-28 PGEAGNA
+28 PGEANNA

-40 LLHEFEIVQ
+40 KIHEFEIVQ
-49 VLGDGGFGIVY
+49 VVGEGGFGIVY

-74 EYMPASLATRGANHS
+74 EYMPSSLATRSADHG

-133 GTAYMVMPY
+133 GTAFMVMPF

-149 ALFKLSPHPPDE
+149 MLFKQSPHPPDE
-161 AWLKNLLKPLLDALQ
+161 AWLKNLLRPLLDALQ

-258 AITGRAPTPSVGRLM
+258 GITGRAPTPSVGRLM
-273 KDEMEPVSE
+273 RDEMVPVSE
-282 RARGQYSA
+282 SARGRYSA
-290 AFLAAIDHGLAVRPE
+290 AFLAAIDRGLAVRPE
-305 NRPQD
+305 HRPQD

-318 FATDLPDAGDDVTQI
+318 FSAELPDAGDDVTQI
-333 RAPVRPPPVLL
+333 RPTLIAAPVLL
-344 EPVST
+344 EPAGGPPST
-349 LLPAGLGGVALAPS
+349 GFGALAAPQSDFRPPS
-363 EIRPVPAVQVSA
+363 PA
-375 PVNAPVTEP
+375 PVVRKSRVP
-384 LTASV
+384 L
-389 TASVSAAANAPAAQ
+389 
-403 PPSRTSP
+403 
-410 IPLVAGVAVLAVG
+410 IAGVAMLAVG
-423 AAIVWFVTRGAPNQ
+423 AGVVWFLTRGIDKPAEVTAPS
-437 AANVG
+437 AVTIPAVTAVAS
-442 SAATAAAPAVPAPA
+442 SAAASVPVVPETAAAPV
-456 PTPVASSVAAGP
+456 
-468 GLPEPAA
+468 
-475 AVPRAPRGPFGTVAV
+475 RGPFSTVAA
-490 LEDIVRQSD
+490 LEDIVRHSD
-499 PSISVN
+499 PLISVN

-511 RLVIGRDRIKF
+511 RLVIGRDRMKF

-529 GFLYVFYSGTDNAGL
+529 GYLYVFFSGTDNAGL
-544 ALLFPNTSDS
+544 TLLFPNANDA
-554 KNRISADTE
+554 KNRITADTE
-563 ISLPRE
+563 MVLPRE
-569 SWNIDAAGPPG
+569 TWNIDAGGPPG

-585 AMVSRSPRDFSGV
+585 TMVSRSPRDFSGV

-612 TLQLL
+612 TLQRL
-617 WGSAP
+617 WPMASADSSVYAG
-622 TGGSPFAGVARCAT
+622 TARCVVGVA
-636 EAPCPAGFGAT
+636 CPAEFGAT
-647 LIRISEEA
+647 LIRIAEEA
-655 AAK
+655 PGK

>member
-1 LTDKSGTP
+1 MTDESGTP

-19 ASVRPVPPP
+19 ASVRPAPPP
-28 PGEAGNA
+28 PGEANNA

-40 LLHEFEIVQ
+40 KLHEFEIVQ
-49 VLGDGGFGIVY
+49 VVGVGGFGIVY

-74 EYMPASLATRGANHS
+74 EYMPSSLATRGADHG

-133 GTAYMVMPY
+133 GTAFMVMPY

-149 ALFKLSPHPPDE
+149 MLFKQSPHAPDE
-161 AWLKNLLKPLLDALQ
+161 AWLKNLLRPLLDALQ

-228 YAPVEQYAEVPSMKQ
+228 YAPVEQYAEVAAMKQ

-273 KDEMEPVSE
+273 KDEMVPVSQS
-282 RARGQYSA
+282 ARGKYSA

-318 FATDLPDAGDDVTQI
+318 FAADLPDAGDDVTLI
-333 RAPVRPPPVLL
+333 RPTIQPPPVLL
-344 EPVST
+344 DPAGGPPST
-349 LLPAGLGGVALAPS
+349 GFGALPAATQSDFRPPAQPPVARKSRVPLIVGGVVLAAGAAGTVWFATRSPAK
-363 EIRPVPAVQVSA
+363 PVEAG
-375 PVNAPVTEP
+375 
-384 LTASV
+384 
-389 TASVSAAANAPAAQ
+389 APAATTPVPQ
-403 PPSRTSP
+403 
-410 IPLVAGVAVLAVG
+410 
-423 AAIVWFVTRGAPNQ
+423 
-437 AANVG
+437 
-442 SAATAAAPAVPAPA
+442 AAAPS
-456 PTPVASSVAAGP
+456 ASSIVAAP
-468 GLPEPAA
+468 PVPEPTAA
-475 AVPRAPRGPFGTVAV
+475 PVRGPFSTVAA
-490 LEDIVRQSD
+490 LEDIVRYSD
-499 PSISVN
+499 PMISVN

-511 RLVIGRDRIKF
+511 TLVIGRDRIKF

-529 GFLYVFYSGTDNAGL
+529 GYVYVFYSGTDNAGL
-544 ALLFPNTSDS
+544 TLLFPNTSDS
-554 KNRISADTE
+554 KNRIAADTE
-563 ISLPRE
+563 MVLPRA
-569 SWNIDAAGPPG
+569 SWNIDAGGPPG
-580 VNHIV
+580 VDHIV

-612 TLQLL
+612 SLQRL
-617 WGSAP
+617 WTSAP
-622 TGGSPFAGVARCAT
+622 AGVSPYAGVARCAA
-636 EAPCPAGFGAT
+636 EAACPAGFGAT
-647 LIRISEEA
+647 LIRITEEA

>member
-1 LTDKSGTP
+1 MTDNSGTP

-40 LLHEFEIVQ
+40 QLHEFQIVQ
-49 VLGDGGFGIVY
+49 VIGEGGFGIVY

-74 EYMPASLATRGANHS
+74 EYVPSSLATRGPDNS

-149 ALFKLSPHPPDE
+149 MLFKQSPHPPDE

-273 KDEMEPVSE
+273 KDEMVPVSKS
-282 RARGQYSA
+282 ARGRYSA

-318 FATDLPDAGDDVTQI
+318 FATDLPDAGDDVTLI
-333 RAPVRPPPVLL
+333 RPTIQPPPVLL
-344 EPVST
+344 EPASGPPST
-349 LLPAGLGGVALAPS
+349 GFGALAPAPQS
-363 EIRPVPAVQVSA
+363 DFRP
-375 PVNAPVTEP
+375 
-384 LTASV
+384 
-389 TASVSAAANAPAAQ
+389 
-403 PPSRTSP
+403 
-410 IPLVAGVAVLAVG
+410 
-423 AAIVWFVTRGAPNQ
+423 
-437 AANVG
+437 
-442 SAATAAAPAVPAPA
+442 PAPA
-456 PTPVASSVAAGP
+456 PVARRSRVMPLVVGGVVLAAGAAGAVWFATRGPAKPVEAGASAATPTAQAPAASALAAAPGAPAVGEVAA
-468 GLPEPAA
+468 
-475 AVPRAPRGPFGTVAV
+475 APVRGPFSTVAA
-490 LEDIVRQSD
+490 LEDIVRYSD
-499 PSISVN
+499 PLISVN

-511 RLVIGRDRIKF
+511 TLVIGRDRIKF

-529 GFLYVFYSGTDNAGL
+529 GYLYIFYSGTDNAGL
-544 ALLFPNTSDS
+544 TLLFPNINDS
-554 KNRISADTE
+554 KNRINADTE
-563 ISLPRE
+563 MVLPRE
-569 SWNIDAAGPPG
+569 SWNIDAGGPPG
-580 VNHIV
+580 VDHIV

-612 TLQLL
+612 TLQRL
-617 WGSAP
+617 WSAVP
-622 TGGSPFAGVARCAT
+622 GDTSPYAGIARCAAQ
-636 EAPCPAGFGAT
+636 APCPAGFGAT
-647 LIRISEEA
+647 LIRITEEA
-655 AAK
+655 AGK

>member
-1 LTDKSGTP
+1 MTDNSGTP

-40 LLHEFEIVQ
+40 KLHEFEIVQ
-49 VLGDGGFGIVY
+49 VVGVGGFGIVY

-74 EYMPASLATRGANHS
+74 EYMPSSLAIRGADHG

-133 GTAYMVMPY
+133 GTAFMVMPY

-149 ALFKLSPHPPDE
+149 ALFKQSPYPPDE

-228 YAPVEQYAEVPSMKQ
+228 YAPVEQYAEVAAMKQ

-273 KDEMEPVSE
+273 KDEMVPVSQS
-282 RARGQYSA
+282 ARGKYSA

-310 IASLRASL
+310 IAALRTSL
-318 FATDLPDAGDDVTQI
+318 FAADVPDAGDDVTLI
-333 RAPVRPPPVLL
+333 RPTSQPPPVLL
-344 EPVST
+344 EPAGGPPST
-349 LLPAGLGGVALAPS
+349 GFSALSAAPQSDFRPPA
-363 EIRPVPAVQVSA
+363 SA
-375 PVNAPVTEP
+375 PVARKSRVPLIVGGVVLAAGAAGVVWFATRGPAKPVE
-384 LTASV
+384 AG
-389 TASVSAAANAPAAQ
+389 APAA
-403 PPSRTSP
+403 TSP
-410 IPLVAGVAVLAVG
+410 
-423 AAIVWFVTRGAPNQ
+423 APQ
-437 AANVG
+437 AAAP
-442 SAATAAAPAVPAPA
+442 SASSVVAAPTVPEAAAAPA
-456 PTPVASSVAAGP
+456 
-468 GLPEPAA
+468 
-475 AVPRAPRGPFGTVAV
+475 RGPFSTVAA
-490 LEDIVRQSD
+490 LEDIVRYSD
-499 PSISVN
+499 PMLSVN

-511 RLVIGRDRIKF
+511 TLVIGRDRIKF

-529 GFLYVFYSGTDNAGL
+529 GYLYVFYSGTDNAGL
-544 ALLFPNTSDS
+544 TLLFPNTSDS
-554 KNRISADTE
+554 KNRIAADTE
-563 ISLPRE
+563 MVLPRE
-569 SWNIDAAGPPG
+569 SWNIDAGGPPG
-580 VNHIV
+580 VDHIV
-585 AMVSRSPRDFSGV
+585 AMVSRSPRDFAGV

-612 TLQLL
+612 SLQRL
-617 WGSAP
+617 WASAP
-622 TGGSPFAGVARCAT
+622 AGVSPYAGVARCAA
-636 EAPCPAGFGAT
+636 EAACPAGFGAT
-647 LIRISEEA
+647 LIRITEEA
-655 AAK
+655 AGK